1 MIVYIYL
8 NASSPVLDHKII
20 KIKFS
25 QLSEEN
31 RELRELIINQ
41 SNPSNIEIEQ
51 LQSNYAE
58 QLIKME
64 NKLMKSISLQES
76 ETEYMRESM
85 INQSSQI
92 INETE
97 AKVRKQLI

>member
-1 MIVYIYL
+1 MKSETEYL
-8 NASSPVLDHKII
+8 RK
-20 KIKFS
+20 
-25 QLSEEN
+25 
-31 RELRELIINQ
+31 LIINQ
-41 SNPSNIEIEQ
+41 SNQTINETGAGSNSTNIEIEQ

-92 INETE
+92 INETQ